1 MSRLPRGLYLIADAS
16 VVARARLAEA
26 VEAAIAGGA
35 VLVQYRDKE
44 ADARTRL
51 ATARALAALCRAC
64 GVPFL
69 VNDDPALAREAG
81 ADGVH
86 VGRDDPSVAAARA
99 ALGAGA
105 LVGASCYNALPLARA
120 AAAAGADYVAFGSVF
135 PSPTKPGAVR
145 APLAL
150 LGEARAALGV
160 PVCAIGGITPA
171 NAGEVAAAGADLLAV
186 ASGVLAAP
194 DPEAAAR
201 AIARLYE
208 APAAAAGEG
217 REA

>member
-35 VLVQYRDKE
+35 ALVQYRDKA

-51 ATARALAALCRAC
+51 ATARALAALCRAR

-99 ALGAGA
+99 ALGAGV

-201 AIARLYE
+201 AIARLYA
-208 APAAAAGEG
+208 APAAAGEG

>member
-16 VVARARLAEA
+16 VVARARLAAA

-35 VLVQYRDKE
+35 VLVQYRDKA

-51 ATARALAALCRAC
+51 ATARALAALCRAR
-64 GVPFL
+64 GVPLL

-86 VGRDDPSVAAARA
+86 VGRDDPPVAAARA

-105 LVGASCYNALPLARA
+105 LVGTSCYNALPLARA

-208 APAAAAGEG
+208 TPAAAAGEG

>member
-1 MSRLPRGLYLIADAS
+1 MSRPPRGLYLIADAS
-16 VVARARLAEA
+16 VVARARLAAA

-35 VLVQYRDKE
+35 VLVQYRDKA

-51 ATARALAALCRAC
+51 ATARALAALCRAR

-99 ALGAGA
+99 ALGAGV

-201 AIARLYE
+201 AIARLYA
-208 APAAAAGEG
+208 APAAAGEG